1 MQYYSLGK
9 QSPNVNFKTAAI
21 TGQAPDKGLYFP
33 AEIPQFTAAQIERFK
48 TLDKASLA
56 FEVMKPYVGGTI
68 DDASLQQICAETI
81 DFDFPL
87 VPITQNILS
96 LELFHGPTLA
106 FKDVGARFMSRCL
119 GYFSKQEKAASA
131 SITIT
136 SPIASSISSTMSS
149 TISSSI
155 TSAIT
160 KSTTVLV
167 ATSGDTGGAV
177 ANGFLGVEGVNV
189 IILYPKGKVSPIQE
203 LQLTTCGQNI
213 TALEVDGSFD
223 DCQAMVKE
231 AFMDGELNQQYN
243 LTSANSINV
252 ARWLPQQLY
261 YFFAWQQWVKQYQ
274 DANGNYPA
282 MNIVVPS
289 GNFGN
294 ICAGM
299 MAKASGLPLG
309 HFVAA
314 CNANDVVTRY
324 LATEK
329 YEIHQAIATVSN
341 AMDVGNPSNFVRI
354 MEILQNNFT
363 NLTHA
368 LTSYSISDATTK
380 STIAR
385 VYKTDNYTLDPHGA
399 VAFAAAEIYLSKI
412 NAEKNIR
419 DTNNADTSD
428 TNNTNNINNRATLN
442 NPHSKAVI
450 LETAHPVKFPEVV
463 EEAIGEKI
471 AIPASVE
478 FLLDKQKVSIPL
490 AANYAAFKQWML
502 Q

>member
-1 MQYYSLGK
+1 MEYYSLGK
-9 QSPNVNFKTAAI
+9 QSPNVSFKTAAI

-33 AEIPQFTAAQIERFK
+33 TTIPQFTTAQIERFK

-56 FEVMKPYVGGTI
+56 FEVMRPYVAGTI
-68 DDASLQQICAETI
+68 DDASLKQICKETI

-87 VPITQNILS
+87 VPISSYIKA

-119 GYFSKQEKAASA
+119 GYFANEEKVHSKDQT
-131 SITIT
+131 SI
-136 SPIASSISSTMSS
+136 
-149 TISSSI
+149 
-155 TSAIT
+155 
-160 KSTTVLV
+160 KDTTVLV

-177 ANGFLGVEGVNV
+177 ANGFLGVAGVQV

-213 TALEVDGSFD
+213 TALEVEGSFD
-223 DCQAMVKE
+223 DCQAIVKE
-231 AFMDGELNQQYN
+231 AFMDAELNAAYR

-261 YFFAWQQWVKQYQ
+261 YFFAWQQWVAQYGE
-274 DANGNYPA
+274 NTP
-282 MNIVVPS
+282 MHIVVPS

-314 CNANDVVTRY
+314 CNQNNVVTRY
-324 LATEK
+324 LHTAK
-329 YEIHQAIATVSN
+329 YEVKKSVVTISN

-354 MEILQNNFT
+354 LEIMQNNFEQLK
-363 NLTHA
+363 NA
-368 LTSYSISDATTK
+368 LSSYSYDDISTQAAIT
-380 STIAR
+380 R
-385 VYKTDNYTLDPHGA
+385 VYNDYGYTLDPHGA
-399 VAFAAAEIYLSKI
+399 VAFLAAEEFIHDHAHAITHY
-412 NAEKNIR
+412 NHTVEAM
-419 DTNNADTSD
+419 
-428 TNNTNNINNRATLN
+428 
-442 NPHSKAVI
+442 PVHAVI

-463 EEAIGEKI
+463 EEAIGHKLE
-471 AIPASVE
+471 IPASVQY
-478 FLLDKQKVSIPL
+478 LLDKPKQSIPL
-490 AANYAAFKQWML
+490 NADYAAFKQWML
-502 Q
+502 SKS